1 MEFCWLQFANT
12 VCMPE
17 ANPDVE
23 DSKIQIDLY
32 LAMFSFLI
40 FFMHAAKVCAS
51 SVGKLATSI
60 ERFRQIQLWTRYEIE
75 IFDHSSTFWATY

>member
-1 MEFCWLQFANT
+1 
-12 VCMPE
+12 
-17 ANPDVE
+17 
-23 DSKIQIDLY
+23 
-32 LAMFSFLI
+32 MFSFLI